1 LVEVAIKA
9 LRVVDLDREVYQ
21 LGLRGRIDPKKRP
34 DLAEGMLKARAAL
47 REKLKDPSFASLVE
61 TYDVAKFNSN
71 ATLAENLMFGS
82 PVDNRFDMEHF
93 AEHPYILGVLAKVG
107 LDGMMLALGHQ
118 VAETMVELFADL
130 PPDHEFFQ
138 QFAFI
143 SSEDLPEFKAILARA
158 NKDQLGQLPETD
170 RNRLLSLPFKTVPA
184 RHRLGIMSPEVEAKI
199 LEARRVF
206 AADLPDDLKDAID
219 FFDADLYNP
228 AHNLMDNI
236 LLGRVAYGIAQAGE
250 RVGDLVG
257 ELIEQLGLFK
267 RVVEVGL
274 SFEVGIAGGRLT
286 TSQRQRLAIAR
297 AIIKNP
303 DLLIL
308 SEATATLDS
317 RTQAVLLERLSDA
330 FAERGLIWGLHRASH
345 ARYFDLAIVMQDG
358 RIVDTGKPDEIE
370 KTSKPFKD
378 LIAAE

>member
-1 LVEVAIKA
+1 
-9 LRVVDLDREVYQ
+9 
-21 LGLRGRIDPKKRP
+21 
-34 DLAEGMLKARAAL
+34 M
-47 REKLKDPSFASLVE
+47 
-61 TYDVAKFNSN
+61 
-71 ATLAENLMFGS
+71 
-82 PVDNRFDMEHF
+82 
-93 AEHPYILGVLAKVG
+93 
-107 LDGMMLALGHQ
+107 
-118 VAETMVELFADL
+118 
-130 PPDHEFFQ
+130 
-138 QFAFI
+138 
-143 SSEDLPEFKAILARA
+143 
-158 NKDQLGQLPETD
+158 PETD

-184 RHRLGIMSPEVEAKI
+184 RHRLGIMSPAVEAKI

-206 AADLPDDLKDAID
+206 AADLPADLKDAID

-236 LLGRVAYGIAQAGE
+236 LLGRVAYGVAQAAE

-274 SFEVGIAGGRLT
+274 AFEVGIAGGRLT
-286 TSQRQRLAIAR
+286 ASQRQRLAIAR

-303 DLLIL
+303 DILVL

-345 ARYFDLAIVMQDG
+345 AR
-358 RIVDTGKPDEIE
+358 
-370 KTSKPFKD
+370 
-378 LIAAE
+378 

>member
-1 LVEVAIKA
+1 
-9 LRVVDLDREVYQ
+9 
-21 LGLRGRIDPKKRP
+21 
-34 DLAEGMLKARAAL
+34 
-47 REKLKDPSFASLVE
+47 
-61 TYDVAKFNSN
+61 
-71 ATLAENLMFGS
+71 
-82 PVDNRFDMEHF
+82 
-93 AEHPYILGVLAKVG
+93 
-107 LDGMMLALGHQ
+107 
-118 VAETMVELFADL
+118 MVELFADL

-143 SSEDLPEFKAILARA
+143 SSDDLPEFKALLARA
-158 NKDQLGQLPETD
+158 TKDNLGALPESD

-184 RHRLGIMSPEVEAKI
+184 RHRLGIMSPAVEAKI

-206 AADLPDDLKDAID
+206 AADLPADLKGAID

-236 LLGRVAYGIAQAGE
+236 LLGRVAYGVAQAAE

-274 SFEVGIAGGRLT
+274 AFEVGIAGGRLT
-286 TSQRQRLAIAR
+286 ASQRQRLAIAR

-303 DLLIL
+303 DILVL

-317 RTQAVLLERLSDA
+317 RTQGVLLERLSSA
-330 FAERGLIWGLHRASH
+330 FAGRGLIWGLHRASH
-345 ARYFDLAIVMQDG
+345 VRHFDLAIVMQDG
-358 RIVDTGKPDEIE
+358 RIVDHGKPAELE
-370 KTSKPFKD
+370 QTSKPLKD